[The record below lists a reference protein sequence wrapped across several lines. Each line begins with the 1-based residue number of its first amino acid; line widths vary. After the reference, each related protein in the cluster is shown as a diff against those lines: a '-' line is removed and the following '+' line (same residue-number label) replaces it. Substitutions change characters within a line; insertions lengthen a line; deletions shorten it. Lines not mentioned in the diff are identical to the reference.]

1 MWQLIMQCNRCIN
14 IQEDKIHCRKMDED
28 SWISNK
34 LLGRNSF
41 CLLHETYFVGNYN
54 IKISKLLQIEIC
66 EVITS
71 SRAI

>member
-1 MWQLIMQCNRCIN
+1 
-14 IQEDKIHCRKMDED
+14 MDED

-34 LLGRNSF
+34 WLGLNSF